1 MKKFLLSL
9 LVACTALTGMAQTT
23 YEENLIVTV
32 NGESSDEIPA
42 SINVTHEADGTATF
56 TLRNFVLTSADNE
69 IPVGNITLTGVVV
82 EDKGGYEAISTS
94 QTIQIAPGDMEGVP
108 EEVWLGPTMLGDVP
122 IVLNGKLTDT
132 KLYANIDIDMS
143 SSINQIINVVAGKDE
158 GFTTGISTV
167 STDATTNA
175 TGVYTLNGVRVASKL
190 DASLPKGVY
199 VVNGRKIIK

>member
-42 SINVTHEADGTATF
+42 SINVTHEADGTVNF
-56 TLRNFVLTSADNE
+56 TLRNFVLITTDQQIA
-69 IPVGNITLTGVVV
+69 VGNITLTGVAV

-94 QTIQIAPGDMEGVP
+94 QTIRIEPGDMEGVP
-108 EEVWLGPTMLGDVP
+108 EEVWMGPSLGDVP

-158 GFTTGISTV
+158 GFTTGISTI

-199 VVNGRKIIK
+199 VVNGHKIIK

>member
-42 SINVTHEADGTATF
+42 SINVTHEADGTITF
-56 TLRNFVLTSADNE
+56 TLRNFVLISADNE
-69 IPVGNITLTGVVV
+69 IPVGNITLTGVAV

-94 QTIQIAPGDMEGVP
+94 QTIRIAPGDMEGVP
-108 EEVWLGPTMLGDVP
+108 DEVWMGPNLGDVP
-122 IVLNGKLTDT
+122 IVLSGKLTDT
-132 KLYANIDIDMS
+132 KLYVNIDIDMMDTVLK
-143 SSINQIINVVAGKDE
+143 QIINVVAGKDE

-167 STDATTNA
+167 STDATTNT
-175 TGVYTLNGVRVASKL
+175 TGVYTLSGMRVASKFN
-190 DASLPKGVY
+190 ASLPKGVY
-199 VVNGRKIIK
+199 VVNGHKIIK